1 MRIAAWTRVRAPC
14 LPDARVTGL
23 LVDPGS
29 SGLGARA
36 VGWSSESASRGGVHD
51 HTTHGSNTQAE
62 SCSGSAIQTLGEGTA
77 GGQTIVWTQC
87 LRISLAFL
95 QQCGLGLTHV
105 QGPEQVLPVHV
116 PEKDPALAA
125 LGTAQDMV
133 NGARLLNAQLAR
145 HARESGKT
153 SHSCN

>member
-1 MRIAAWTRVRAPC
+1 M
-14 LPDARVTGL
+14 
-23 LVDPGS
+23 
-29 SGLGARA
+29 
-36 VGWSSESASRGGVHD
+36 
-51 HTTHGSNTQAE
+51 
-62 SCSGSAIQTLGEGTA
+62 
-77 GGQTIVWTQC
+77 
-87 LRISLAFL
+87 AFL

-145 HARESGKT
+145 HAPNHAAQRVGAAAVIGLVGRAQGACIIKKHYMKRFD
-153 SHSCN
+153 SHAAYPIVLVLLTF